1 MKPNVTEAVKT
12 LLKFPFQDPKWGTK
26 LLIGAVLVFANAI
39 IPLLPAI
46 LLTGY
51 IARLMR
57 STARGNDPA
66 LPEWDDWGG
75 LLRDGFRLWAASF
88 LYALP
93 LVAMMLFS
101 IGFIYGPMFLMPI
114 LEMEGTSPDGG
125 FVALLILWEL
135 GIFFF
140 IGISMLLVAVYAV
153 VLPPMMVHTAERN
166 EFSAAFKIGEWW
178 GILRRNLAG
187 FLAAAIL
194 TVGIYSALIFGVQ
207 LLYMTIFLCLFIPL
221 LISPVVFY
229 LCLTSSVAFAQAY
242 QAGSPAS
249 LPVESAEAAQP
260 TESRLEDSQPPV
272 E

>member
-1 MKPNVTEAVKT
+1 MKPNVTGAVKT
-12 LLKFPFQDPKWGTK
+12 LLKFPFQDPKWGTE
-26 LLIGAVLVFANAI
+26 AVDWRGFGVCQCHH
-39 IPLLPAI
+39 PLLPAI

-125 FVALLILWEL
+125 FVALLDPM
-135 GIFFF
+135 GT
-140 IGISMLLVAVYAV
+140 GNLLLHRDFDAPRGSLPV

-249 LPVESAEAAQP
+249 FQWNQRKQP
-260 TESRLEDSQPPV
+260 SQPKADWKTP
-272 E
+272 

>member
-26 LLIGAVLVFANAI
+26 LLIGAALVFANAI

-101 IGFIYGPMFLMPI
+101 IGFIYGPMFLMPDRK
-114 LEMEGTSPDGG
+114 S
-125 FVALLILWEL
+125 
-135 GIFFF
+135 
-140 IGISMLLVAVYAV
+140 V
-153 VLPPMMVHTAERN
+153 V
-166 EFSAAFKIGEWW
+166 
-178 GILRRNLAG
+178 
-187 FLAAAIL
+187 
-194 TVGIYSALIFGVQ
+194 
-207 LLYMTIFLCLFIPL
+207 
-221 LISPVVFY
+221 
-229 LCLTSSVAFAQAY
+229 
-242 QAGSPAS
+242 
-249 LPVESAEAAQP
+249 
-260 TESRLEDSQPPV
+260 
-272 E
+272 